1 MRTRRAAAAVL
12 MAVSVTVTP
21 AVLGGGAQAFA
32 ACPEVGNVYY
42 SISNGAKSWLKTNLR
57 SDYLRGPGT
66 ITYNKTT
73 TSSVN
78 ASVSGTTSAEAGV
91 VFAKA
96 SVSLSVT
103 VGGSYAKSDSWS
115 YAAHVSAGQTKRL
128 QQYKESRSFTAKKT
142 RIVAPC
148 NNRTEWSRKFNAP
161 VKSATYKWQLD
172 S

>member
-1 MRTRRAAAAVL
+1 MKLRRATAVAL
-12 MAVSVTVTP
+12 MAASVTIAP
-21 AVLGGGAQAFA
+21 AALGGGAQALA

-66 ITYNKTT
+66 ITYNKTA

-103 VGGSYAKSDSWS
+103 VGGSYSKSDSWS
-115 YAAHVSAGQTKRL
+115 YAAHVAAGQTKRL
-128 QQYKESRSFTAKKT
+128 QQFKESRSFTAKKT

-148 NNRTEWSRKFNAP
+148 DTKTEWTRKFNAP
-161 VKSATYKWQLD
+161 VKRATYKWQLTN
-172 S
+172 